1 MPFAGLYTT
10 FSKGNF
16 FADAQARLDYF
27 QGELTDQANGIG
39 NERLDARGYSVTG
52 NMGYRF
58 DLGGNWSAEPSVGG
72 VFSRTWV
79 DPLGVAGTALPPE
92 FGTSVPGVVQMDR
105 VESELGRASIK
116 VGTAAA
122 LGNSGIVAYPFASA
136 GVFHDSLA
144 T

>member
-1 MPFAGLYTT
+1 MNGNFNVPFAGLYTA

-27 QGELTDQANGIG
+27 QGELTDQANGIS

-79 DPLGVAGTALPPE
+79 DPLGRCRHWPSLPGQSRGHHHP
-92 FGTSVPGVVQMDR
+92 
-105 VESELGRASIK
+105 ASCR
-116 VGTAAA
+116 
-122 LGNSGIVAYPFASA
+122 
-136 GVFHDSLA
+136 
-144 T
+144 